1 MSQHIEAHPH
11 LPRGTLRSALAMVA
25 LMPMG
30 VAHAQVPD
38 ASGGAFVFG
47 LIYKW
52 LSGRISDFGTD
63 FMGRAMQWVSTV
75 ALVLLTLWILIQG
88 FRILTGQ
95 SREPMIALVASMS
108 RNALIVIAASTMAL
122 GGSDL
127 HSIFTDGLLKE
138 VNYMVTG
145 EKESPVSAIDKNL
158 VLTQVVMS
166 AIDNAQGLDVST
178 SGSNVTSVGV
188 SSLVGALGVSS
199 PAITAGALLLTYQ
212 VGLALFISLGPLFIL
227 CLIFKQTESLFHKW
241 LLYGIGLL
249 FSMAV
254 LSFMVSLVLELN
266 LRIAAGLWA
275 SKAITSFLG
284 VGGSTGLTS
293 QAMLQGGIGLLLT
306 VLLVT
311 APAAAAQFFGGTLG
325 QFYTSSVLGGGA
337 GAQQGPGGQAPG
349 TFGTG
354 GAPNRTETTAP
365 DAGGRGPLGGG
376 SRTSM
381 PSQPPADEIRPA
393 SIPAKALSVDGEA
406 R

>member
-1 MSQHIEAHPH
+1 MNIA
-11 LPRGTLRSALAMVA
+11 ALAIDPLA
-25 LMPMG
+25 F
-30 VAHAQVPD
+30 D
-38 ASGGAFVFG
+38 RWIASVQP
-47 LIYKW
+47 
-52 LSGRISDFGTD
+52 R
-63 FMGRAMQWVSTV
+63 
-75 ALVLLTLWILIQG
+75 
-88 FRILTGQ
+88 
-95 SREPMIALVASMS
+95 MS

-178 SGSNVTSVGV
+178 SGSNVTSVGM
-188 SSLVGALGVSS
+188 SSVVGALGVSS

-306 VLLVT
+306 TLLVT

-325 QFYTSSVLGGGA
+325 QFYHQSVLGGGGSGQSA
-337 GAQQGPGGQAPG
+337 VAPGGGAPG
-349 TFGTG
+349 TY
-354 GAPNRTETTAP
+354 APP
-365 DAGGRGPLGGG
+365 AGGTNTPVQGGSG
-376 SRTSM
+376 GYGNTQPQVGNNVPASSRTST
-381 PSQPPADEIRPA
+381 QPLADEIRAA
-393 SIPAKALSVDGEA
+393 SAPPPSRALNVDGA
-406 R
+406 

>member
-1 MSQHIEAHPH
+1 MNTTPSAFDLIAAELFRVHDEMAA
-11 LPRGTLRSALAMVA
+11 RVKARVRSVL
-25 LMPMG
+25 
-30 VAHAQVPD
+30 
-38 ASGGAFVFG
+38 
-47 LIYKW
+47 
-52 LSGRISDFGTD
+52 TTT
-63 FMGRAMQWVSTV
+63 WVSTV

-325 QFYTSSVLGGGA
+325 QFYHQSVLGGGSSGQSAVAPGGGAPGPYGA
-337 GAQQGPGGQAPG
+337 GAQQPANIPGQSSQVP
-349 TFGTG
+349 
-354 GAPNRTETTAP
+354 TTTSLP
-365 DAGGRGPLGGG
+365 PP
-376 SRTSM
+376 RTSTE
-381 PSQPPADEIRPA
+381 PRHDEIRAA
-393 SIPAKALSVDGEA
+393 SAPPPSRALNADGA
-406 R
+406 

>member
-1 MSQHIEAHPH
+1 
-11 LPRGTLRSALAMVA
+11 
-25 LMPMG
+25 
-30 VAHAQVPD
+30 
-38 ASGGAFVFG
+38 
-47 LIYKW
+47 
-52 LSGRISDFGTD
+52 
-63 FMGRAMQWVSTV
+63 
-75 ALVLLTLWILIQG
+75 
-88 FRILTGQ
+88 
-95 SREPMIALVASMS
+95 
-108 RNALIVIAASTMAL
+108 
-122 GGSDL
+122 
-127 HSIFTDGLLKE
+127 
-138 VNYMVTG
+138 
-145 EKESPVSAIDKNL
+145 
-158 VLTQVVMS
+158 
-166 AIDNAQGLDVST
+166 
-178 SGSNVTSVGV
+178 
-188 SSLVGALGVSS
+188 
-199 PAITAGALLLTYQ
+199 
-212 VGLALFISLGPLFIL
+212 
-227 CLIFKQTESLFHKW
+227 FKQTESLFHKW

-349 TFGTG
+349 TYGA
-354 GAPNRTETTAP
+354 GAPAPSRTDTANP
-365 DAGGRGPLGGG
+365 NQTGVNGPLSGARA
-376 SRTSM
+376 ST

-393 SIPAKALSVDGEA
+393 SIPAKALNIDGEA

>member
-1 MSQHIEAHPH
+1 MCGATPARNLIANKP
-11 LPRGTLRSALAMVA
+11 LDRWIARVGTR
-25 LMPMG
+25 
-30 VAHAQVPD
+30 
-38 ASGGAFVFG
+38 
-47 LIYKW
+47 
-52 LSGRISDFGTD
+52 TC
-63 FMGRAMQWVSTV
+63 
-75 ALVLLTLWILIQG
+75 ALVAAVQSLRALTAGLLKLNILTKG
-88 FRILTGQ
+88 FRLLTGQ

-158 VLTQVVMS
+158 LLTQVVMS

-178 SGSNVTSVGV
+178 SGSNVASVGM

-254 LSFMVSLVLELN
+254 LSFMVSLALELN
-266 LRIAAGLWA
+266 FRIAAGLWA

-284 VGGSTGLTS
+284 ISGSTGLTS

-306 VLLVT
+306 TLLVT

-325 QFYTSSVLGGGA
+325 QFYHQSVLGGGSSGQSA
-337 GAQQGPGGQAPG
+337 VAPGGGPQQVPQTTQAVPPPDR
-349 TFGTG
+349 GTG
-354 GAPNRTETTAP
+354 G
-365 DAGGRGPLGGG
+365 GLGGA
-376 SRTSM
+376 RTST
-381 PSQPPADEIRPA
+381 PSQPPEDKIA
-393 SIPAKALSVDGEA
+393 SVPPPRAFHVGGA
-406 R
+406 

>member
-1 MSQHIEAHPH
+1 MNTAPSAFDLIAAELFGMRDEMAERVKARVCSV
-11 LPRGTLRSALAMVA
+11 LVMARACTVTLM
-25 LMPMG
+25 
-30 VAHAQVPD
+30 
-38 ASGGAFVFG
+38 
-47 LIYKW
+47 
-52 LSGRISDFGTD
+52 
-63 FMGRAMQWVSTV
+63 
-75 ALVLLTLWILIQG
+75 LLTLWILIQG

-127 HSIFTDGLLKE
+127 HSIFTNGLLQE
-138 VNYMVTG
+138 VDYMVTG

-178 SGSNVTSVGV
+178 SGSNVTSVGM
-188 SSLVGALGVSS
+188 SSLVGALGVSG

-266 LRIAAGLWA
+266 LRIAAGLWG

-349 TFGTG
+349 TFGGQQQIPQTTQTASIPDRGTG
-354 GAPNRTETTAP
+354 G
-365 DAGGRGPLGGG
+365 GLGGA
-376 SRTSM
+376 RTSM
-381 PSQPPADEIRPA
+381 PSQPPADEIRAA
-393 SIPAKALSVDGEA
+393 SAPPPSRALNVDGA
-406 R
+406 

>member
-1 MSQHIEAHPH
+1 MC
-11 LPRGTLRSALAMVA
+11 SATPDSNLIATYTFDRRM
-25 LMPMG
+25 
-30 VAHAQVPD
+30 AQP
-38 ASGGAFVFG
+38 
-47 LIYKW
+47 W
-52 LSGRISDFGTD
+52 T
-63 FMGRAMQWVSTV
+63 
-75 ALVLLTLWILIQG
+75 LVLTKG

-122 GGSDL
+122 GGSNL
-127 HSIFTDGLLKE
+127 HSIFTNGLLKE

-166 AIDNAQGLDVST
+166 AIDNAQGLNVST
-178 SGSNVTSVGV
+178 SGSNVTSVGMA
-188 SSLVGALGVSS
+188 SLVGALGVSS

-254 LSFMVSLVLELN
+254 LSFMVALVLELN
-266 LRIAAGLWA
+266 LRIAAGLWGA
-275 SKAITSFLG
+275 KAITSFLG
-284 VGGSTGLTS
+284 ISGSTGLTS

-306 VLLVT
+306 TLLVT

-349 TFGTG
+349 TYGGQQQTTTGQGTD
-354 GAPNRTETTAP
+354 P
-365 DAGGRGPLGGG
+365 GGRTANTGALTNPGSAATRTAGNTPHVADSIDT
-376 SRTSM
+376 SRTTT
-381 PSQPPADEIRPA
+381 PPAR
-393 SIPAKALSVDGEA
+393 ALHVDGA
-406 R
+406 

>member
-1 MSQHIEAHPH
+1 
-11 LPRGTLRSALAMVA
+11 MVA

-52 LSGRISDFGTD
+52 LSSRISDFGTD

-337 GAQQGPGGQAPG
+337 GAHQGPGGQAPG
-349 TFGTG
+349 TFSPTAGQAPQTTSNQTGSTG
-354 GAPNRTETTAP
+354 GLGGSLNRTSAH
-365 DAGGRGPLGGG
+365 
-376 SRTSM
+376 
-381 PSQPPADEIRPA
+381 PPADEIRAASVTPA
-393 SIPAKALSVDGEA
+393 TKATQG
-406 R
+406 